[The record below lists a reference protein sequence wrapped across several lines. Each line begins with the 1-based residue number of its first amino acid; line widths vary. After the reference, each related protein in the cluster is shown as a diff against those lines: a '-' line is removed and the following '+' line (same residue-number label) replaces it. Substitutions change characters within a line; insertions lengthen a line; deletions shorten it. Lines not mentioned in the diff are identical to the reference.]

1 MACVAAGMNTRSAAT
16 LVLAGLV
23 LAGCSAGLGP
33 EGDRVNARAYY
44 DDYQE
49 AEADGANNYSVGA
62 AAPNAT
68 GQAAGAASPHPADAG
83 KRYGWPGVTD
93 DNTFTD
99 EGSSRWTPVRT
110 RPQSTFALDVDTGS
124 YQVARTFLR
133 DGYRPPAESIRVEEW
148 INAFDYG
155 DPAPIGKDAVRVGAD
170 SGVSPYGAPGTALV
184 RIGVSTRTATTAQG
198 PTHVTFVVDTS
209 GSMDIRERLGLVQS
223 SLALLVNNLE
233 PEDTI
238 AIVEY
243 GSEAR
248 RVLPP
253 TKVRDSDRI
262 VAAIDKLRPSG
273 STNMEA
279 GLELGYRQAE
289 AAYDPDGVNAVVL
302 ASDGVANVGVTES
315 STLTDTI
322 TQASSK
328 GIHLVTVGYGMGN
341 YNDTL
346 MEQLADHG
354 DGFYSY
360 VDDFTEAQR
369 LFVDELTP
377 TLTVVAS
384 DAKAKVS
391 FDPEFVGSYRLIG
404 YENRGLH
411 NDDYTDDAVDAGELG
426 AGHAVSALY
435 EIKPANAV
443 PAAGTVVGTAGIRWA
458 TTDGGKGKEV
468 RADIAWPQAGQQS
481 PSLRLAALVAAT
493 AEYLRGEATGEDA
506 DLEALRADAR
516 ALAAAD
522 VSGARQIEQFL
533 ADAASI
539 DPSRVGG

>member
-1 MACVAAGMNTRSAAT
+1 MNTRSAAT

-33 EGDRVNARAYY
+33 EGDRVNARSYY

-62 AAPNAT
+62 AAPSAT

-155 DPAPIGKDAVRVGAD
+155 DPAPIGKDAVRVGAE

-262 VAAIDKLRPSG
+262 VAATTSCARVAAPIWRPDSSSAIDRPRRH
-273 STNMEA
+273 T
-279 GLELGYRQAE
+279 
-289 AAYDPDGVNAVVL
+289 
-302 ASDGVANVGVTES
+302 
-315 STLTDTI
+315 
-322 TQASSK
+322 
-328 GIHLVTVGYGMGN
+328 
-341 YNDTL
+341 
-346 MEQLADHG
+346 
-354 DGFYSY
+354 
-360 VDDFTEAQR
+360 
-369 LFVDELTP
+369 TP
-377 TLTVVAS
+377 TAS
-384 DAKAKVS
+384 MPSSSPPTAWRMSVS
-391 FDPEFVGSYRLIG
+391 QNRARSRTRSSRPARKGSI
-404 YENRGLH
+404 
-411 NDDYTDDAVDAGELG
+411 
-426 AGHAVSALY
+426 S
-435 EIKPANAV
+435 
-443 PAAGTVVGTAGIRWA
+443 
-458 TTDGGKGKEV
+458 
-468 RADIAWPQAGQQS
+468 
-481 PSLRLAALVAAT
+481 
-493 AEYLRGEATGEDA
+493 
-506 DLEALRADAR
+506 
-516 ALAAAD
+516 
-522 VSGARQIEQFL
+522 
-533 ADAASI
+533 
-539 DPSRVGG
+539 

>member
-1 MACVAAGMNTRSAAT
+1 
-16 LVLAGLV
+16 
-23 LAGCSAGLGP
+23 
-33 EGDRVNARAYY
+33 
-44 DDYQE
+44 
-49 AEADGANNYSVGA
+49 
-62 AAPNAT
+62 
-68 GQAAGAASPHPADAG
+68 
-83 KRYGWPGVTD
+83 
-93 DNTFTD
+93 
-99 EGSSRWTPVRT
+99 
-110 RPQSTFALDVDTGS
+110 
-124 YQVARTFLR
+124 
-133 DGYRPPAESIRVEEW
+133 
-148 INAFDYG
+148 
-155 DPAPIGKDAVRVGAD
+155 VGAD
-170 SGVSPYGAPGTALV
+170 SGVSPYGGPGTALV

-198 PTHVTFVVDTS
+198 PSHVTFVVDTS

-384 DAKAKVS
+384 DAKAQVS

-435 EIKPANAV
+435 EIKPANAA

-522 VSGARQIEQFL
+522 VSGAARSSSSWPTQR
-533 ADAASI
+533 ASI
-539 DPSRVGG
+539 PRGWEADHRIRARARRDPEETQRHAATVRTTASVGSSIVGKASLRWCFRQDGLRGSPTGGRPRGGDRRWRHSGRTCCGMPRRPPAGPSRPRPRRSRPARCRVLRAGRCRSRSPSGTSRRRGRWWNG